1 MSYTLGG
8 WLTLSADEVDS
19 VSNARSQIKNYY
31 TVIPK
36 FSAGDEPPKPIH
48 AYEEFEDGS
57 LGIPIR
63 SGMELF
69 CKRLQNNLIDATC
82 KPFELFKHHPNLRH
96 PKASPDQ
103 PYCVQSVVENLEQKY
118 ATLLTAPTGSGK
130 TVMGLAI
137 AARLSTRTLIVVH
150 KTELMKQWKEE
161 IMQKLQLREDQI
173 GTIQGDV
180 CDTDKPIVLGM
191 LQTLCKKKY
200 KQKIKNAFGLVICDE
215 VHRMGADKFSQ
226 MLGQVNA
233 RYWLGMTA
241 TPLRKDG
248 KDLVYKMFFGEGDT
262 TATAPAL
269 PVKVQVIPYR
279 SNSLN
284 WGKNRNQK
292 VLCVSRDNR
301 RSDMIAALAMR
312 LYEND
317 RNVLIISDYTAH
329 LATIYQKLMLLGVDP
344 DIMGKFWGGGSGQGN
359 KKIESQYFDH
369 VKENSQIIL
378 ATYGMMMEGV
388 SINRLDAGIDATPRA
403 TATQTIGRIRRPFDG
418 KKLPLWFTINDMN
431 DPVLR
436 KYTDA
441 RVKEYTADKSVEL
454 VRLDLTN
461 A

>member
-8 WLTLSADEVDS
+8 WLTLSADEVD
-19 VSNARSQIKNYY
+19 VVPTARARLKSYY
-31 TVIPK
+31 TVVPK
-36 FSAGDEPPKPIH
+36 FSATEEPPKPIH

-57 LGIPIR
+57 IGIPIR

-69 CKRLQNNLIDATC
+69 CSHLQNKLIDNTC
-82 KPFELFKHHPNLRH
+82 KPFVFFAQQPNLRH

-103 PYCVQSVVENLEQKY
+103 PYCVQSVIENLEQKY

-150 KTELMKQWKEE
+150 KTELAKQWKEE
-161 IMQKLQLREDQI
+161 IVQKLGIPESQI
-173 GTIQGDV
+173 GTIQGSV
-180 CDTDKPIVLGM
+180 CDVSKPIVIGM

-200 KQKIKNAFGLVICDE
+200 QSIIKRAFGLVICDE

-226 MLGQVNA
+226 MLGQVDA

-248 KDLVYKMFFGEGDT
+248 KDLVYKMFFGDGDT
-262 TATAPAL
+262 IATAPAL

-279 SNSLN
+279 ANSLN

-301 RSDMIAALAMR
+301 RSDMIAALALR
-312 LYEND
+312 LYENE

-329 LATIYQKLMLLGVDP
+329 LATLYQKLMLLGVP
-344 DIMGKFWGGGSGQGN
+344 TEVMGKFWGGGSGSSN
-359 KKIESQYFDH
+359 KKLESQYFDH

-403 TATQTIGRIRRPFDG
+403 TATQTIGRIRRPFEG
-418 KKLPLWFTINDMN
+418 KKMPLWFTINDMN
-431 DPVLR
+431 DSVLK

-441 RVKEYTADKSVEL
+441 RVKEYAADKSVEL
-454 VRLDLTN
+454 VRLDL